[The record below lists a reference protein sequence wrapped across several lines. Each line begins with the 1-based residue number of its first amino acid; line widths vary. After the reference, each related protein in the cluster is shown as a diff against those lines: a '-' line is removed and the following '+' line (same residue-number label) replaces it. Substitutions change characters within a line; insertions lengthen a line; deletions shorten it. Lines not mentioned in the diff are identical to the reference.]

1 MNAPDDKP
9 KQNPKWT
16 APCQF
21 CALAES
27 TKEETACLIYQR
39 MVNPETCTPDCK
51 GYRPWKGN
59 A

>member
-1 MNAPDDKP
+1 MIDKP

-27 TKEETACLIYQR
+27 TKEETACLMYQR
-39 MVNPETCTPDCK
+39 MVSPETCGRDCQ